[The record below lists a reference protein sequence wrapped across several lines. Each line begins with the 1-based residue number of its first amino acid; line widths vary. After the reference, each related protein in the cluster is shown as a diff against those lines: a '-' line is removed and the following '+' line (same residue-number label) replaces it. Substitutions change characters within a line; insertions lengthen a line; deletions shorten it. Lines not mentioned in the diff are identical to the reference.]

1 MSDYSRFILGFTVVF
16 DSKADNSPIAS
27 GESQEKYVSWK
38 PGRYQITTY
47 KGENSGLS
55 DYQEKK
61 YYSSEEY
68 GDLFV
73 TVFTEDGQ
81 RVASDEGNFRPGQV
95 NFWINKTTTLKI
107 KVTRAGGTDKNK
119 MHFWM
124 SAMNDSI

>member
-1 MSDYSRFILGFTVVF
+1 MSDYSRFILGFTVIF
-16 DSKADNSPIAS
+16 DSKADNRPIAP

-38 PGRYQITTY
+38 PGKYQIITY
-47 KGENSGLS
+47 KGEKSGLTE
-55 DYQEKK
+55 EKK

-95 NFWINKTTTLKI
+95 NFWINQTTTLKI
-107 KVTRAGGTDKNK
+107 KVTRVGGTDTNK
-119 MHFWM
+119 IHFWM